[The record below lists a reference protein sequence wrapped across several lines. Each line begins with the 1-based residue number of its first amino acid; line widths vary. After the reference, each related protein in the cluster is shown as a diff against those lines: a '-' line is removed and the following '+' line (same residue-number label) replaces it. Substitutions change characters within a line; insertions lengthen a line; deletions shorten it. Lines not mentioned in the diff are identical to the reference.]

1 MNTGEA
7 LNQIIDII
15 VKISEEFYRQQDS
28 KGYTDLDGFFE
39 YIGLLLGDLELQKNA
54 VTVKELNSITVDL
67 NRIMEALKEKDGVL
81 IADILRYDIGN
92 SVLNILDYMKENA
105 VIEEEV

>member
-1 MNTGEA
+1 MNTGEVSEK
-7 LNQIIDII
+7 IIDII

-92 SVLNILDYMKENA
+92 SVLNIMDYMKENA